1 MPWVLVMALVAAV
14 AYALGASNHPPESIT
29 ATPSTPRPQP
39 GGGGEMG
46 AGGMGAPDDTAEA
59 PESQENIVGTVLEAK
74 DVSQY
79 TYLRLATDQ
88 GETWAAVYRTA
99 VKVGA
104 KVTVQHATAL
114 HTFHSRELNR
124 DFETIWFG
132 TLPGHET
139 APGATATSSAM
150 VPPSASGTGAVSGA
164 GYGSP
169 SATPPLVGVAGN
181 APHVAGA
188 IAIADLAK
196 KASSLEGK
204 QATVVGTVVKV
215 NDGIMGRNWI
225 HLQDGTGNAANKTN
239 DVLVTTDEAA
249 EKASIGSVVVATGTV
264 KTKQDFGSGY
274 AYDFMLEQASVAPP
288 PSK

>member
-1 MPWVLVMALVAAV
+1 M
-14 AYALGASNHPPESIT
+14 GAS
-29 ATPSTPRPQP
+29 
-39 GGGGEMG
+39 
-46 AGGMGAPDDTAEA
+46 GMGAPDETAEA
-59 PESQENIVGTVLEAK
+59 PEGQENIAGTVLEAK

-88 GETWAAVYRTA
+88 GETWAAVYRTP

-139 APGATATSSAM
+139 APGATAASSAP
-150 VPPSASGTGAVSGA
+150 VPPAASGATYGSASAAPV
-164 GYGSP
+164 
-169 SATPPLVGVAGN
+169 VAGN
-181 APHVAGA
+181 APHVAGT
-188 IAIADLAK
+188 ITIADLAK

-225 HLQDGTGNAANKTN
+225 HLQDGTGNAASKTN

-249 EKASIGSVVVATGTV
+249 GKASVGSVLVATGTV

-288 PSK
+288 PAK